1 MKINQEAHTSHI
13 SQKFNGELEDIRSQL
28 LEMGG
33 LVEKQ
38 VQDAVDSLVDGDSRL
53 ASEVRKKDKQ
63 VNQLQVEIDEVC
75 THILARRQPAA
86 SDLRLV
92 LAVIRATSDLERI
105 GDEASKIAKATLR
118 LAEEGTSPRGYI
130 EARHLGS
137 QVRQMVQDAL
147 NAFARFDTT
156 QALAVLRED
165 NKVDLEY
172 RSATRALI
180 TFMMEDPRSI
190 SQVMNIMWVLRSLER
205 VGDHASNL
213 AEYVIYLVEGKDVR
227 YTKTEKIEKVIR
239 HEEDDVKENLI
250 GQDQPDKDE

>member
-1 MKINQEAHTSHI
+1 MKATQEVYTAHI
-13 SQKFNGELEDIRSQL
+13 SQRFNEELETIRSQL

-38 VQDAVDSLVDGDSRL
+38 VQDAVQSLVDGDSRL
-53 ASEVRKKDKQ
+53 ASEVRKTDKK
-63 VNQLQVEIDEVC
+63 VNQLQLDIDEAC
-75 THILARRQPAA
+75 TQVLARRQPAA

-92 LAVIRATSDLERI
+92 LVAIRASSDLERI

-118 LAEEGTSPRGYI
+118 LAEEGSSPRGYI
-130 EARHLGS
+130 EARHLGTH
-137 QVRQMVQDAL
+137 VRQMVQQAL
-147 NAFARFDTT
+147 NAFARLDTAE
-156 QALAVLRED
+156 ALAVLRED
-165 NKVDLEY
+165 DNVDLEY

-213 AEYVIYLVEGKDVR
+213 AEYVIYLVEGEDVR
-227 YTKTEKIEKVIR
+227 YTKTDQIEQVIQ
-239 HEEDDVKENLI
+239 HKAE
-250 GQDQPDKDE
+250 